1 MKPNI
6 SEKVM
11 AVAVHLAA
19 GDAKKANRWYF
30 DYPLPEFDGQTA
42 SAVVANG
49 REEDVLRLLDMY
61 DSGASG

>member
-1 MKPNI
+1 MESNI

-11 AVAVHLAA
+11 ALAVRLAA
-19 GDAKKANRWYF
+19 GDVEKAKRWYF
-30 DYPLPEFDGQTA
+30 DYPLREFDGETA

-61 DSGASG
+61 DAGASG